1 MSMLC
6 EKIKPSSLTIQFNKL
21 LQEELKKNNKIDDDI
36 CLITKEPLEKTFI
49 KLSCNHTFN
58 YDAIYKEVF
67 KQKII
72 KNYKEIQKLKNNC
85 IKCPYCRNVQA
96 KLLPHKPGFKKTKLV
111 NWPPKV
117 SMDNPYIKNYCK
129 YIFKNGKRKNDCCN
143 IKCVNE
149 LCNKHLKYIEKK
161 KLKKSLKN
169 NKNKIVENKIVENE
183 IIEDKIIEDK
193 IIKKE
198 MLNDFNEIFSDFD
211 FNEIIEKETF
221 NIPKLKYACNKGV
234 YSYFETTCDH
244 CYKRGK
250 NKGKKCNEIILVMIT
265 TKGIIKKKR
274 ICNKH
279 KNLKMY
285 KNMQYENI
293 EPDEF
298 PILLDSTV
306 LTENAQYLNT
316 NENIKEFIK
325 KNYTYYY
332 NNENYMLKGVDYN
345 DLTKLKF
352 VKIIKV

>member
-1 MSMLC
+1 MLC
-6 EKIKPSSLTIQFNKL
+6 KKIEPSSLTIQFNKL
-21 LQEELKKNNKIDDDI
+21 LQEELKKNNKLDDDI
-36 CLITKEPLEKTFI
+36 CLITKEPLEETFI

-85 IKCPYCRNVQA
+85 IKCPYCRNVQD
-96 KLLPHKPGFKKTKLV
+96 KLLPHKPGTKKTKLV

-117 SMDNPYIKNYCK
+117 SMENPYIKNYCK
-129 YIFKNGKRKNDCCN
+129 YIFKNGKRKNSFCN

-149 LCNKHLKYIEKK
+149 LCNKHLKYIERK

-169 NKNKIVENKIVENE
+169 NKNKIVE
-183 IIEDKIIEDK
+183 
-193 IIKKE
+193 
-198 MLNDFNEIFSDFD
+198 
-211 FNEIIEKETF
+211 NEIIEKETF
-221 NIPKLKYACNKGV
+221 NIPKLKYACKNGV

-244 CYKRGK
+244 CYQRGK
-250 NKGKKCNEIILVMIT
+250 NKGKKCNEIILVMIA

-285 KNMQYENI
+285 KNIQYENV

-298 PILLDSTV
+298 PILLDPTV
-306 LTENAQYLNT
+306 LNENTQYLNT